1 MKTLKYTLFI
11 CILFIS
17 QIASAQISRISGT
30 VSDDI
35 DVLPGATIKEV
46 DSSNRTINATVTDGN
61 GNFAMPIKSAKNK
74 LVVSY
79 VGYQTQTLVINKA
92 TFKIKLSDN
101 VITKKTLD
109 VVGKKMVKTSG
120 LAIPEHEISFSTQ
133 GISAKDFEGLGITSV
148 EEALQ
153 GRIAGLDIV
162 ANSGDLGAGTQMR
175 LRGTTSISE
184 HVTNEPLIV
193 VNNEILTDFDQN
205 ALANLGLA
213 EGTANEEKFAELL
226 KVNPEDIAEIRV
238 LKDAAATAIW
248 GVRGANGVI
257 EITTKRG
264 SKGPASITY
273 TGRFTATHQPE
284 AIKLLNGDQYTM
296 MLKEAYFNPKLSDTD
311 GDIPELN
318 YDYGGFSEAY
328 MYDNNTDWLSLVKQN
343 GFNQAHTVTVSGG
356 DDKTHFR
363 LSGGYD
369 HQTGTVIKQVLNRFT
384 TRMALDYF
392 VSDRIK
398 VTSDLSVS
406 YTDNKRNADGLVELG
421 YTKMPNL
428 SPYYEYEN
436 GVWSD
441 DFYYMLRTAGSP
453 TTKPST
459 SDSRLSDQK
468 SKANPLAS
476 AALAKNQSRNF
487 NLGTNLAL
495 EYKLLGLDNSKSQL
509 TYRGSVNINSSSSYG
524 NNDYPRELMMSTQDF
539 LNAHTSS
546 ANSSKSLSFSTRHNL
561 TFNPVFKN
569 RDHYATMQ
577 ASFQLSR
584 GTNSSQSTGG
594 KRLPEGI
601 TDPSAGG
608 LISSMG
614 SSWGESKSMA
624 YYYTVHYSY
633 KRRYVLG
640 GTLRMDGTTRMGPNK
655 RWFFVPAI
663 SSRWNIGDEKWMKPV
678 MKFIRMNELG
688 VSLNFG
694 IQGNPPSGE
703 YMYLNKYTKGDTY
716 LGTTSMVS
724 SSLKMS
730 NFNAE
735 RVYQAD
741 MRFNLGFFD
750 GRLSFGI
757 DLYNRETIGMLT
769 TGYISTATGW
779 ENIPFKNEGNMRNR
793 GWEVSGNANNIVK
806 IGKFGM
812 DFYLNF
818 ADNRNMITKMDELTL
833 QNRNRDDEIE
843 YMTNGKT
850 LSRVQVNNPFGGIY
864 GFRCKGTYQYKYST
878 AEKVARD
885 DRKANQA
892 NDGSYQARL
901 DAGKTLQQRID
912 AGETFPIALAAAT
925 DEHPYGKIIYNEKS
939 EPIQMMYYYKQKDG
953 SYISKFDGGDA
964 MYEDTNN
971 DGQIDNLD
979 LVYLGSSLPKLNGG
993 FGFTFRYS
1001 HWRVSTQFNYRV
1013 DYDVFNQARMNMENM
1028 NGTTNQSQA
1037 VNYRWRKE
1045 GDGGYGSYLP
1055 RALSS
1060 TLHQNYNTLISDR
1073 FIEDASFLRLN
1084 YLSLNYSFDSKL
1096 IKKWH
1101 LRTLN
1106 FYLNANNLFLLKKY
1120 SGIEPEQSAGSGG
1133 VATDNS
1139 KTPRAKSYTFG
1150 INIGF

>member
-1 MKTLKYTLFI
+1 MKALKYTLFI

-17 QIASAQISRISGT
+17 QMASAQISRISGT

-35 DVLPGATIKEV
+35 DVLPGATVKEV

-101 VITKKTLD
+101 VVTKKELN

-148 EEALQ
+148 DEALQ

-162 ANSGDLGAGTQMR
+162 ANSGNLGAGTQMR

-184 HVTNEPLIV
+184 NVTNEPLIV
-193 VNNEILTDFDQN
+193 VNNEILTDFDS
-205 ALANLGLA
+205 
-213 EGTANEEKFAELL
+213 GTYDKVVDEMKGGSVTEESFAELL

-248 GVRGANGVI
+248 GIRGANGVI

-264 SKGPASITY
+264 SKGPARVTY

-284 AIKLLNGDQYTM
+284 SIKLLNGDQYTM

-318 YDYGGFSEAY
+318 YDYDGFKDAY

-343 GFNQAHTVTVSGG
+343 GFNQAHTVTISGG

-363 LSGGYD
+363 ISGGYD
-369 HQTGTVIKQVLNRFT
+369 HQTGTVIAQVLNRFT
-384 TRMALDYF
+384 TSMALDYY

-398 VTSDLSVS
+398 IVSDLSLN
-406 YTDNKRNADGLVELG
+406 YTDNKRNADGLVDLG
-421 YTKMPNL
+421 YRKMPNL

-436 GVWSD
+436 DVWSD

-453 TTKPST
+453 VNKPST
-459 SDSRLSDQK
+459 DDRRLSDQK
-468 SKANPLAS
+468 GMANPLAS

-487 NLGTNLAL
+487 GLTPRLEI
-495 EYKLLGLDNSKSQL
+495 EYKLLGLDNTKTQL
-509 TYRGSVNINSSSSYG
+509 TYRGSVNVNTSSSY
-524 NNDYPRELMMSTQDF
+524 NNDDYPRELMMSNGDF
-539 LNAHTSS
+539 LNAHKSSS
-546 ANSSKSLSFSTRHNL
+546 ASNKSLSFTTRHNL
-561 TFNPVFKN
+561 NFTPIFKN
-569 RDHYATMQ
+569 HDHYFTSQ
-577 ASFQLSR
+577 AQFNLSR
-584 GTNSSQSTGG
+584 GTSGSQNTSGT
-594 KRLPEGI
+594 RLPEGI

-608 LISSMG
+608 KIGGMGSNWSENKSMG
-614 SSWGESKSMA
+614 WYFTM
-624 YYYTVHYSY
+624 HYSY
-633 KRRYVLG
+633 KGRYVLG
-640 GTLRMDGTTRMGPNK
+640 GTMNMSGTTRMGPNK
-655 RWFFVPAI
+655 RWFMTPAI
-663 SSRWNIGDEKWMKPV
+663 SGRWNIGDEKWMQP
-678 MKFIRMNELG
+678 IRKAIKMSELG
-688 VSLNFG
+688 VSLNYG
-694 IQGNPPSGE
+694 IQGNQPSGE
-703 YMYLNKYTKGDTY
+703 YMYLNKYSQGDTY

-735 RVYQAD
+735 RLYQGNI
-741 MRFNLGFFD
+741 RFNVGFFD
-750 GRLSFGI
+750 QKVTMGI
-757 DLYNRETIGMLT
+757 DLYDRRNVGMIT
-769 TGYISTATGW
+769 TGFISSATGW
-779 ENIPFKNEGNMRNR
+779 NNIPFKNEGNMRNR
-793 GWEVSGNANNIVK
+793 GWEISANANNIVK
-806 IGKFGM
+806 VGKFGM
-812 DFYLNF
+812 DIYLNF
-818 ADNRNMITKMDELTL
+818 ANNSNLITKMSELTL
-833 QNRNRDDEIE
+833 ENMNSDDEIE
-843 YMTNGKT
+843 YMTNGKK
-850 LSRVQVNNPFGGIY
+850 LERVQVNNPFGSIY

-878 AEKVARD
+878 AEKIARD
-885 DRKANQA
+885 DRTN
-892 NDGSYQARL
+892 G
-901 DAGKTLQQRID
+901 THVLQDMID
-912 AGETFPIALAAAT
+912 QGHTIPIALAKA
-925 DEHPYGKIIYNEKS
+925 DKEHPYGKVIYNEKQ
-939 EPIQMMYYYKQKDG
+939 EPIQMYYYYSQRDA
-953 SYISKFDGGDA
+953 SNISKFDGGDA
-964 MYEDTNN
+964 MYEDINH

-979 LVYLGSSLPKLNGG
+979 IVYLGSSLPKLNGG
-993 FGFTFRYS
+993 FGLTFRYGR
-1001 HWRVSTQFNYRV
+1001 WRLSSQFNYRV
-1013 DYDVFNQARMNMENM
+1013 DVDVFNQARMNMENM

-1045 GDGGYGSYLP
+1045 GDGGFGSYIP

-1060 TLHQNYNTLISDR
+1060 TLHTNYNTLISDR

-1084 YLSLNYSFDSKL
+1084 YLSLNYSFDNKL

-1101 LRTLN
+1101 LNTLN
-1106 FYLNANNLFLLKKY
+1106 FYLNANNLFVLTKY
-1120 SGIEPEQSAGSGG
+1120 SGVDPEIGVGGRG
-1133 VATDNS
+1133 VATDGS

-1150 INIGF
+1150 INIGI

>member
-17 QIASAQISRISGT
+17 QMASAQISRISGT

-92 TFKIKLSDN
+92 VFKIKLSDN
-101 VITKKTLD
+101 VVTKKELN
-109 VVGKKMVKTSG
+109 VVAKKMVKTSG

-133 GISAKDFEGLGITSV
+133 GITAKDFEGLGITSV
-148 EEALQ
+148 DEALQ

-175 LRGTTSISE
+175 LRGTTTISE
-184 HVTNEPLIV
+184 HTTNEPLIV
-193 VNNEILTDFDQN
+193 VNNEILTDVSSNDI
-205 ALANLGLA
+205 ANLGLA

-264 SKGPASITY
+264 SKGPASVTY

-284 AIKLLNGDQYTM
+284 AIPLLNGDQYTM

-318 YDYGGFSEAY
+318 YDYDGFSEAY

-343 GFNQAHTVTVSGG
+343 GFNQSHTVTVSGG

-363 LSGGYD
+363 ISGGYD
-369 HQTGTVIKQVLNRFT
+369 HQTGTVIKQVMNRFT

-406 YTDNKRNADGLVELG
+406 YTDNHRNADGLIDLG
-421 YTKMPNL
+421 YRKMPNL
-428 SPYYEYEN
+428 SPYYEYTN
-436 GVWSD
+436 DVWSD
-441 DFYYMLRTAGSP
+441 DYYYMLRTAGSP
-453 TTKPST
+453 VNKPSN

-468 SKANPLAS
+468 GMANPLAS

-487 NLGTNLAL
+487 DLGTNLAL
-495 EYKLLGLDNSKSQL
+495 EYQLLGLDNNKSRL

-524 NNDYPRELMMSTQDF
+524 NNDYPRQLMMSTNDF

-546 ANSSKSLSFSTRHNL
+546 SNSSKSLSFSTRHNL

-577 ASFQLSR
+577 ASFQLSS
-584 GTNSSQSTGG
+584 GSNSSQNTSG

-608 LISSMG
+608 LVGGMG
-614 SSWGESKSMA
+614 SSWGEHRSMA

-633 KRRYVLG
+633 KGRYILG
-640 GTLRMDGTTRMGPNK
+640 GTLRMDGTTKMGPNK

-663 SSRWNIGDEKWMKPV
+663 SSRWNIGDEKWMQPIRKA
-678 MKFIRMNELG
+678 IRMSELG
-688 VSLNFG
+688 VSLNYG
-694 IQGNPPSGE
+694 IQGNQPSGD
-703 YMYLNKYTKGDTY
+703 YMYLNKYSKGDTY

-735 RVYQAD
+735 RVYQGD
-741 MRFNLGFFD
+741 MRINVGFMD
-750 GRLSFGI
+750 QKLTFGI
-757 DLYNRETIGMLT
+757 DLYNRQTVGMLT
-769 TGYISTATGW
+769 TGYISSATGW
-779 ENIPFKNEGNMRNR
+779 NNIPFKNEGNMRNR
-793 GWEVSGNANNIVK
+793 GWEVSMNANNVVK
-806 IGKFGM
+806 KGKFGM
-812 DFYLNF
+812 DLYLNF
-818 ADNRNMITKMDELTL
+818 ANNNNLITKMSELTL
-833 QNRNRDDEIE
+833 EHMNNDDEIE

-850 LSRVQVNNPFGGIY
+850 LQRVQVNNPFGAIY
-864 GFRCKGTYQYKYST
+864 GFRCKGTYQYNYTT
-878 AEKVARD
+878 AEKWARD
-885 DRKANQA
+885 DRKN
-892 NDGSYQARL
+892 GTT
-901 DAGKTLQQRID
+901 KLQDMID
-912 AGETFPIALAAAT
+912 EGHTIPIALAEAT
-925 DEHPYGKIIYNEKS
+925 PEHPYGKVIYNEKS
-939 EPIQMMYYYKQKDG
+939 EPIQMLYYYKQKDA
-953 SYISKFDGGDA
+953 SYISRFNGGDA

-993 FGFTFRYS
+993 FGITFRYG
-1001 HWRVSTQFNYRV
+1001 HWRLSSQFNYRV
-1013 DYDVFNQARMNMENM
+1013 DIDVFNQARMNMENM

-1045 GDGGYGSYLP
+1045 GDGGFGSYIP
-1055 RALSS
+1055 RALSN
-1060 TLHQNYNTLISDR
+1060 TLHTNYNTLISDR
-1073 FIEDASFLRLN
+1073 FIEDASFVRLN

-1106 FYLNANNLFLLKKY
+1106 FYLNANNLFCLTHY
-1120 SGIEPEQSAGSGG
+1120 SGVEPEIGAGGRG
-1133 VATDNS
+1133 VATDGS

>member
-17 QIASAQISRISGT
+17 QMASAQISRISGT

-92 TFKIKLSDN
+92 VFKIKLSDN
-101 VITKKTLD
+101 VVTKKELN

-120 LAIPEHEISFSTQ
+120 LDIPEHEISFSTQ
-133 GISAKDFEGLGITSV
+133 GITAKDFEGLGITSV
-148 EEALQ
+148 DEALQ

-184 HVTNEPLIV
+184 MTNNEPLIV
-193 VNNEILTDFDQN
+193 VNNEILTDADLSHFDI
-205 ALANLGLA
+205 A
-213 EGTANEEKFAELL
+213 TANEETFAELL

-264 SKGPASITY
+264 SKGPAHITY

-318 YDYGGFSEAY
+318 YDYDGFSEAY
-328 MYDNNTDWLSLVKQN
+328 MYDNNTDWLKLVKQN
-343 GFNQAHTVTVSGG
+343 GLNQSHTVTVSGG

-363 LSGGYD
+363 LSGGFD
-369 HQTGTVIKQVLNRFT
+369 HQTGTVIAQKMNRFT
-384 TRMALDYF
+384 TRMALDYY

-398 VTSDLSVS
+398 VASDLSLS
-406 YTDNKRNADGLVELG
+406 YTDNKRNSDGLVDLG
-421 YTKMPNL
+421 YRKMPNL

-436 GVWSD
+436 DVWSD

-453 TTKPST
+453 VNAPSN
-459 SDSRLSDQK
+459 SDNRLSEQK
-468 SKANPLAS
+468 GMANPLAS
-476 AALAKNQSRNF
+476 AALCLNRSRNF
-487 NLGTNLAL
+487 DLSPRISI

-509 TYRGSVNINSSSSYG
+509 RYNGSVNVNTSSQYS
-524 NNDYPRELMMSTQDF
+524 NDDRPRQLMMSNGDF

-546 ANSSKSLSFSTRHNL
+546 SSTSRNLSFTTRHQL

-569 RDHYATMQ
+569 RDHYMTMQ
-577 ASFQLSR
+577 ASFELSR
-584 GTNSSQSTGG
+584 GTGSGQNTSG

-608 LISSMG
+608 LIGSMG
-614 SSWGESKSMA
+614 SSFNENKRMA
-624 YYYTVHYSY
+624 YYYTAHYSF
-633 KRRYVLG
+633 KGRYVLG
-640 GTLRMDGTTRMGPNK
+640 GTLRMDGTTKAGPNK
-655 RWFFVPAI
+655 RWFMVPAL
-663 SSRWNIGDEKWMKPV
+663 SSRWNIGDEKFMKPV
-678 MKFIRMNELG
+678 NKALRMSEFGISVNY
-688 VSLNFG
+688 G
-694 IQGNPPSGE
+694 IQGNLPGQD
-703 YMYLNKYTKGDTY
+703 YAYLNKYSSGDTY

-730 NFNAE
+730 NFAPE
-735 RVYQAD
+735 RVYQGD
-741 MRFNLGFFD
+741 IRFNLGFLD
-750 GRLSFGI
+750 QKLTFGI
-757 DLYNRETIGMLT
+757 DLYDRRTVGMLLP
-769 TGYISTATGW
+769 GYISSATGW
-779 ENIPFKNEGNMRNR
+779 NEIPWRNGGKMRNR

-806 IGKFGM
+806 KGKFGM

-818 ADNRNMITKMDELTL
+818 ADNVNVITEMDELTL
-833 QNRNRDDEIE
+833 ENRNRDDEIE
-843 YMTNGKT
+843 YMTNGQT
-850 LSRVQVNNPFGGIY
+850 LNRVQLNHPFGAIY
-864 GFRCKGTYQYKYST
+864 GFRCKGTYQYKFST
-878 AEKVARD
+878 AEKIARD
-885 DRKANQA
+885 DRKN
-892 NDGSYQARL
+892 GTH
-901 DAGKTLQQRID
+901 KLQDMID
-912 AGETFPIALAAAT
+912 EGATFPIAVNK
-925 DEHPYGKIIYNEKS
+925 DGQIIYNEKN
-939 EPIQMMYYYKQKDG
+939 EPIQMYYYYNQKDA
-953 SYISKFDGGDA
+953 SYISRFDGGDA
-964 MYEDTNN
+964 MYEDTNS

-979 LVYLGSSLPKLNGG
+979 IVYLGTSLCKLNGG
-993 FGFTFRYS
+993 FGMTFRYGR
-1001 HWRVSTQFNYRV
+1001 WRLSSQFNYRV

-1045 GDGGYGSYLP
+1045 GDGGYGSYIP
-1055 RALSS
+1055 RALSN
-1060 TLHQNYNTLISDR
+1060 TLHTNYNTLISDR
-1073 FIEDASFLRLN
+1073 FVEDASFLRLN

-1101 LRTLN
+1101 LNTLN
-1106 FYLNANNLFLLKKY
+1106 FYLNANNLFCLTKY
-1120 SGIEPEQSAGSGG
+1120 SGVDPEIGSGRGG
-1133 VATDNS
+1133 VATDGS
-1139 KTPRAKSYTFG
+1139 KTPRAKSFTFG
-1150 INIGF
+1150 INIGI